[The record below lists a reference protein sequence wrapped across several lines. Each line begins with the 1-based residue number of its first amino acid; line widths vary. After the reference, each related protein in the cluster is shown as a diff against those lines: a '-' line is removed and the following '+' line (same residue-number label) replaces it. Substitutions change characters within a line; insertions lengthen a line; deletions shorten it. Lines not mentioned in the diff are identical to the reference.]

1 LSGWNRREEKSKTIG
16 GTERKLFH
24 KHNTELHTLGLT
36 MQILV
41 SQKITT
47 TKVANYKPGVIANHR
62 GFHTHFQVF
71 EQSSLQSSYTPKKNY
86 VWHKQYQAT
95 HQRKTMFGINNIKL
109 QDIELVQDKLNT
121 KCHLF
126 VSFPNHKNLFYSF

>member
-1 LSGWNRREEKSKTIG
+1 LYGWSHREEKSKTIG

-41 SQKITT
+41 SQKMTT
-47 TKVANYKPGVIANHR
+47 TKGANYKPGVIATHR

-86 VWHKQYQAT
+86 V
-95 HQRKTMFGINNIKL
+95 GLNNIKL
-109 QDIELVQDKLNT
+109 QDIELLQDKLNT

-126 VSFPNHKNLFYSF
+126 VSFPNHKNLSYSL